1 MALPGALPFLRD
13 WASPQRAADLVVVDP
28 TGFIAPAGGVPL
40 VVAAEDIVGDLY
52 RSLRENVRVEI
63 DVVRGTLRVWLQ
75 GTDVVAS
82 NGLDQALATT
92 PAVSLDGEPFFEA
105 TFEELQ
111 GAVAYLCDP
120 DGGTACLAYPLLG
133 GCPVPPPCDGLA
145 GIREAL
151 PAMVR
156 GLTLTFLGDCP
167 PWLAERCGSRW
178 YYPTPGTP
186 PILRMYYTVTVD
198 LDVDDDALAAEV
210 AEEYRGLWDALRRYG
225 TAELRFT
232 DAGSEVLLAVE
243 PETPGC
249 EAGTCAAGTNGD
261 RWMEWTS
268 FLPGEPTTSWHSG
281 NLRFRQVESSGA
293 SPAGHC
299 SFRVEVESWII
310 DYLGVLFGVS
320 SSMIQ
325 HGINEAIRPQR
336 DEMCDR
342 VALALDQLESALLG
356 YVGMIPAADG
366 PVLPFGEDTFRSL
379 LAADVIDPVTARLLE
394 GSAGASR
401 GWWNAWTGPLTEWNE
416 MAGGGQQFAFRDVD
430 YSTAGGPLQVAL
442 DIRSDI
448 DCDGWEDHRDGCP
461 RFCQPSPSDLDGD
474 TIWDAC
480 DLCPTD
486 REPGRVAAW
495 SERIDYIRAP
505 GSRTRSTHD
514 GDGDEV
520 GDRCDLCPSM
530 SIFDPPGFGRAED
543 EAWIPLAGGPS
554 MGVGRLG
561 PHPRDGDR
569 DGVGDRCDNCPNHP
583 NRDQWNC
590 NWRDELLRGSL
601 AEPPAPGH
609 AGLGDVCDPY
619 PCIDSCAAPY
629 EQPEL
634 RVGRDESSLGRP
646 YFPTAELAICPVG
659 KDPDDDSAVGRIDT
673 RVRGCYC
680 SEGERLLGRCNL
692 DICPNDGTMGEHAA
706 GEPGWQDA
714 SYPAVPRDPATGDI
728 LPTTYD
734 YKRLYMDEEWRGL
747 TGERLGLSGYASYY
761 EPAGR
766 KTLQTWN
773 WRDDVCGSSSAD
785 WEGCEKYVQMWFK
798 PQATTTSWFDGVRYG
813 PYIDREGNTYTDRL
827 VWVDADGVPTPSGLP
842 DFRESPFGGGGGSA
856 TGLTIPWLVDDLGR
870 ISRNTG
876 TLVDILRVRC
886 FAMGGPCPWWPDRLF
901 FDEMGS
907 EVAGVAVSSWST
919 VSDSVGWT
927 IGSRLPPGLAFDVL
941 EPSVAVTHDLNGDP
955 YRYWMF
961 GGVDAG
967 SGEATDQMWGAR
979 LATIDGSGA
988 VVYDDGSGLAFP
1000 LRNAA
1005 PPDPATTFFDL
1016 AALSRTN
1023 IWPSPRVGA
1032 ALACAGTNVAP
1043 AGPGTAIEQAC
1054 NGLCPKLDVV
1064 LGLNDPPDGVTQ
1076 PAGALILVGGEGPDG
1091 LLDDIWRY
1099 EEVATWQPP
1108 SDVPIGDTGPWP
1120 SGWRLTGVLPEVA
1133 GGLSGAAT
1141 VQVGRSLWLVGGRTD
1156 AGPTSDVYRVD
1167 LDIGTAARVEA
1178 AGSSPGPARV
1188 GAAVTYDIGRERF
1201 ILFGGID
1208 AANVSHSDLWAFDP
1222 GLGEWSQLVPECTG
1236 NGCPPATGREKLVLS
1251 EIEGRPTVI
1260 ADRGTS
1266 VPATASWTLSEGAWV
1281 AAGERTI
1288 GVARID
1294 CDGDTAIE
1302 ARFGLRCSIG
1312 SDGFPDY
1319 GRLRCEGAGLGCRA
1333 PMLPGQIVHEYRMPH
1348 VRAMAAHGEE
1358 LLALQGTGIDVYRL
1372 GSDGA
1377 LTFERSLRLSR
1388 AAHDL
1393 AAVGNTLLVADG
1405 RGVSL
1410 LRANDGGLLSELEFC
1425 GRVRRVF
1432 AQGSRAYVVGLFQVM
1447 MIDISD
1453 PTDPIVLQRIG
1464 LLPDRDGGLRAYST
1478 ADCGGVD
1485 ALLDRLC
1492 DTTGAC
1498 GAFGRA
1504 AAAYEG
1510 GRLFLHLFGTLHV
1523 LALRE
1528 DLGADVL
1535 ASLPVGLLTDLAVDG
1550 AFVYGNGPGHR
1561 TMVIGEAADGSWV
1574 SAGEHDVTG
1583 WVSGVVEVGPWVV
1596 RADRGRL
1603 QVATRR

>member
-1 MALPGALPFLRD
+1 MALPGGLPFLRD

-28 TGFIAPAGGVPL
+28 TGFIAPAGGGSF

-63 DVVRGTLRVWLQ
+63 DVVRGTFRVWLQ

-151 PAMVR
+151 PPMVR

-210 AEEYRGLWDALRRYG
+210 PEEYRGLWDALRRYG

-268 FLPGEPTTSWHSG
+268 FLPGERTTSWHSG

-342 VALALDQLESALLG
+342 VALALDRLESALLG

-379 LAADVIDPVTARLLE
+379 LADDVIDPVTARLLE

-401 GWWNAWTGPLTEWNE
+401 GWWSAWTGPLTEWNE

-514 GDGDEV
+514 GDGDE
-520 GDRCDLCPSM
+520 
-530 SIFDPPGFGRAED
+530 
-543 EAWIPLAGGPS
+543 
-554 MGVGRLG
+554 
-561 PHPRDGDR
+561 
-569 DGVGDRCDNCPNHP
+569 
-583 NRDQWNC
+583 
-590 NWRDELLRGSL
+590 
-601 AEPPAPGH
+601 
-609 AGLGDVCDPY
+609 
-619 PCIDSCAAPY
+619 
-629 EQPEL
+629 
-634 RVGRDESSLGRP
+634 
-646 YFPTAELAICPVG
+646 
-659 KDPDDDSAVGRIDT
+659 
-673 RVRGCYC
+673 
-680 SEGERLLGRCNL
+680 
-692 DICPNDGTMGEHAA
+692 
-706 GEPGWQDA
+706 
-714 SYPAVPRDPATGDI
+714 
-728 LPTTYD
+728 
-734 YKRLYMDEEWRGL
+734 
-747 TGERLGLSGYASYY
+747 
-761 EPAGR
+761 
-766 KTLQTWN
+766 
-773 WRDDVCGSSSAD
+773 
-785 WEGCEKYVQMWFK
+785 
-798 PQATTTSWFDGVRYG
+798 
-813 PYIDREGNTYTDRL
+813 
-827 VWVDADGVPTPSGLP
+827 
-842 DFRESPFGGGGGSA
+842 
-856 TGLTIPWLVDDLGR
+856 
-870 ISRNTG
+870 
-876 TLVDILRVRC
+876 
-886 FAMGGPCPWWPDRLF
+886 
-901 FDEMGS
+901 
-907 EVAGVAVSSWST
+907 
-919 VSDSVGWT
+919 
-927 IGSRLPPGLAFDVL
+927 
-941 EPSVAVTHDLNGDP
+941 
-955 YRYWMF
+955 
-961 GGVDAG
+961 
-967 SGEATDQMWGAR
+967 
-979 LATIDGSGA
+979 
-988 VVYDDGSGLAFP
+988 
-1000 LRNAA
+1000 
-1005 PPDPATTFFDL
+1005 
-1016 AALSRTN
+1016 
-1023 IWPSPRVGA
+1023 
-1032 ALACAGTNVAP
+1032 
-1043 AGPGTAIEQAC
+1043 
-1054 NGLCPKLDVV
+1054 
-1064 LGLNDPPDGVTQ
+1064 
-1076 PAGALILVGGEGPDG
+1076 
-1091 LLDDIWRY
+1091 
-1099 EEVATWQPP
+1099 
-1108 SDVPIGDTGPWP
+1108 
-1120 SGWRLTGVLPEVA
+1120 
-1133 GGLSGAAT
+1133 
-1141 VQVGRSLWLVGGRTD
+1141 
-1156 AGPTSDVYRVD
+1156 
-1167 LDIGTAARVEA
+1167 
-1178 AGSSPGPARV
+1178 
-1188 GAAVTYDIGRERF
+1188 
-1201 ILFGGID
+1201 
-1208 AANVSHSDLWAFDP
+1208 
-1222 GLGEWSQLVPECTG
+1222 
-1236 NGCPPATGREKLVLS
+1236 
-1251 EIEGRPTVI
+1251 
-1260 ADRGTS
+1260 
-1266 VPATASWTLSEGAWV
+1266 
-1281 AAGERTI
+1281 AGERTL

-1302 ARFGLRCSIG
+1302 ARFGLRCSTG
-1312 SDGFPDY
+1312 SAGFPDY
-1319 GRLRCEGAGLGCRA
+1319 GRLRCDGPDLACRP
-1333 PMLPGQIVHEYRMPH
+1333 PMLPGEVVREYRMPQI
-1348 VRAMAAHGEE
+1348 RAMAAQGNE
-1358 LLALQGTGIDVYRL
+1358 LLALEGRDIDVYRL
-1372 GSDGA
+1372 ESDGA
-1377 LTFERSLRLSR
+1377 LTFDRRLRPPR
-1388 AAHDL
+1388 EAHDL
-1393 AAVGNTLLVADG
+1393 AVSGNTLLLADA

-1410 LRANDGGLLSELEFC
+1410 LRANDGGLLGELEFC

-1453 PTDPIVLQRIG
+1453 PTDPVVLQRIG

-1492 DTTGAC
+1492 DATGAC

-1504 AAAYEG
+1504 AAAHDG

-1535 ASLPVGLLTDLAVDG
+1535 ASLPVGLLTDLALDG

-1561 TMVIGEAADGSWV
+1561 TMVIGEAADGSWIP
-1574 SAGEHDVTG
+1574 AGEHDVTG
-1583 WVSGVVEVGPWVV
+1583 WVSGVVEIGPWVI
-1596 RADRGRL
+1596 RADRGRV
-1603 QVATRR
+1603 QVATRQ